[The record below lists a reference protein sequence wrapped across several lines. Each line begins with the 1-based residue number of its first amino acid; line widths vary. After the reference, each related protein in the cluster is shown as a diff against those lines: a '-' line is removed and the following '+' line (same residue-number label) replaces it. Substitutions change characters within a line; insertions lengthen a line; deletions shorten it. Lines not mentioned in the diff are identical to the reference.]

1 MYFVDFMQKKETKTQ
16 RNATIVTLTEKRIYL
31 YRKMMNEIYIYKP
44 ISNFKINLSILKNQ
58 NFVSEIFLKI
68 KNFFI
73 QQIQKKIIII
83 IRTW

>member
-68 KNFFI
+68 KNFFF
-73 QQIQKKIIII
+73 QQIQKNNNNNN
-83 IRTW
+83 